1 MCIICRQK
9 SKHNFID
16 VQDRTNVSKMSYLF
30 SNLEFS
36 FNRCIEA
43 YKFQASIDAKY
54 CKFLENQLAKYK
66 DAINE
71 IVMFNPEFKAYFD
84 GKLTNKSK
92 PHRSSSEYLPNNN
105 NSQYLPKQD
114 KPNQP
119 SMAPR
124 SMSTSNVIMQHER
137 LVDPQR
143 VGQNGD
149 RNYSGKVSYKM
160 PNINYN
166 TALRSSKRPSQRED
180 DDHNFY
186 PRNNRW

>member
-1 MCIICRQK
+1 
-9 SKHNFID
+9 
-16 VQDRTNVSKMSYLF
+16 
-30 SNLEFS
+30 
-36 FNRCIEA
+36 
-43 YKFQASIDAKY
+43 
-54 CKFLENQLAKYK
+54 
-66 DAINE
+66 
-71 IVMFNPEFKAYFD
+71 MFNPEFKAYFD

-166 TALRSSKRPSQRED
+166 TALRISKMPSQRED
-180 DDHNFY
+180 YYHNYY
-186 PRNNRW
+186 PRNNR